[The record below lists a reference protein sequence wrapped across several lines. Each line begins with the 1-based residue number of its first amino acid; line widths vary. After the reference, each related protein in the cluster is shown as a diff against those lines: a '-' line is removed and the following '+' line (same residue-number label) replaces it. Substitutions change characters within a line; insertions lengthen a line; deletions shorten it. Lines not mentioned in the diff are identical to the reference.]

1 MIIIKSIELKDN
13 FTNIPVIIVRRL
25 PFCEL
30 PKCLAKNVFEY
41 KSRRKENLG
50 IRLLRVGAA
59 ALVLASGKS
68 CNDLIPRLLFL
79 LSMQYNIIKKKLMI
93 LSYHKSLHI
102 SFLFLDDIISYNIT
116 QTVMILNKMNKWQ
129 WYVVG

>member
-1 MIIIKSIELKDN
+1 MKTVDLTEH
-13 FTNIPVIIVRRL
+13 FANIPVIIVRRL
-25 PFCEL
+25 PLCEL
-30 PKCLAKNVFEY
+30 PRCLAKNVFEY

-59 ALVLASGKS
+59 ELVLASGKS
-68 CNDLIPRLLFL
+68 CNDLDLMPRLLFL

-102 SFLFLDDIISYNIT
+102 SFLYLDIITSRR
-116 QTVMILNKMNKWQ
+116 QE
-129 WYVVG
+129 